1 MTERVQIGD
10 ATLILG
16 DCLEV
21 LPTLAAE
28 SVDAVVTDPPAGISF
43 MGKEWDRD
51 KGGRNQW
58 IAWMTQIAAECLR
71 VLKPGGHAFVW
82 SLPRTSHWTA
92 TAWEDAGFEPRDC
105 VYHIFGSGFPK
116 SLDISK
122 AIDKAA
128 GAEREVVGSN
138 QYAGRRIESS
148 GPDNGDACYGQYG
161 IPGNI
166 TAPATPAA
174 RQWDGWGS
182 ALKPAAEC
190 WWLFRKPLSEKT
202 IAANVLRWGCGGI
215 NVDGGRIEWA
225 FEGERDIA
233 DRATKGSN
241 GYSGK
246 GLSKHGGKPVPLGRF
261 PANVIFDEAAGRCWT
276 R

>member
-16 DCLEV
+16 DCLAV

-92 TAWEDAGFEPRDC
+92 TAWEDAGFEPRTAC
-105 VYHIFGSGFPK
+105 TT
-116 SLDISK
+116 SLG
-122 AIDKAA
+122 AA
-128 GAEREVVGSN
+128 SPSR
-138 QYAGRRIESS
+138 
-148 GPDNGDACYGQYG
+148 
-161 IPGNI
+161 
-166 TAPATPAA
+166 
-174 RQWDGWGS
+174 
-182 ALKPAAEC
+182 
-190 WWLFRKPLSEKT
+190 
-202 IAANVLRWGCGGI
+202 
-215 NVDGGRIEWA
+215 
-225 FEGERDIA
+225 
-233 DRATKGSN
+233 
-241 GYSGK
+241 
-246 GLSKHGGKPVPLGRF
+246 
-261 PANVIFDEAAGRCWT
+261 
-276 R
+276 